1 MRGEGLLQKLL
12 FQLCDPTVTVRKVK
26 LVTCII
32 TRLLREHFATGD
44 ISRYYGHEVYYVN
57 EELPEMSCIQMLI
70 EMQSNVFIVYC
81 FSCLIRLG
89 VFLVYTLPPP
99 SSSESCDW
107 STDSGIAEE
116 AIGIVHL
123 TCPQQLG

>member
-1 MRGEGLLQKLL
+1 MTDTYVCLSSSGLCLSHSLVCCPPSISVHLSPVASGDRAEAMRGEGLLQKLL

-44 ISRYYGHEVYYVN
+44 ISRYYGRQPHVHIVN

-70 EMQSNVFIVYC
+70 
-81 FSCLIRLG
+81 
-89 VFLVYTLPPP
+89 
-99 SSSESCDW
+99 
-107 STDSGIAEE
+107 
-116 AIGIVHL
+116 
-123 TCPQQLG
+123 